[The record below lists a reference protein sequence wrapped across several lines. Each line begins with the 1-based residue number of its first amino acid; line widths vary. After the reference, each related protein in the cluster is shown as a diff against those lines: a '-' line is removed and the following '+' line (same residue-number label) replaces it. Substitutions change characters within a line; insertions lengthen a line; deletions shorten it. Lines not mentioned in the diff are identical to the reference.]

1 MSFLNHRSGRTMTVA
16 LLTAFTAAATV
27 AGAVQGATHAI
38 VPLPAPAYDINGWD
52 VLATSGSVAAPHQP
66 DGWIRKLHRSWVG
79 KDVYNSDGTNQQ
91 RTASTGPGST
101 VTFRIAL
108 QNDSSEAIALRA
120 VQFGSTAI
128 GYDVHYF
135 QGTTDI
141 TANLV
146 QGNFQTPVIQPGDWV
161 AFRAEVAVTA
171 SAATNSSVSRLIQIV
186 PVQYFPDSQLDAV
199 RFVVKRI

>member
-1 MSFLNHRSGRTMTVA
+1 MHTMNRLLPIGLVMASILAVVA
-16 LLTAFTAAATV
+16 
-27 AGAVQGATHAI
+27 
-38 VPLPAPAYDINGWD
+38 PLPASAYDINGAD
-52 VLATSGSVAAPHQP
+52 VRATSDLAAPHQP

-91 RTASTGPGST
+91 RTASAVPGST

-128 GYDVHYF
+128 GYDIHYF
-135 QGTTDI
+135 QGTKDI
-141 TANLV
+141 TAALV
-146 QGNFQTPVIQPGDWV
+146 QGFFQTPVIQPGDWV
-161 AFRAEVAVTA
+161 TLRAEIAVSA

-186 PVQYFPDSQLDAV
+186 PVQYFSDSQLDSV
-199 RFVVKRI
+199 KFTVKRR

>member
-1 MSFLNHRSGRTMTVA
+1 MNRRSRAVIVIVGLMTVA
-16 LLTAFTAAATV
+16 LAPSVSAAAPGYQV
-27 AGAVQGATHAI
+27 QAGDRQ
-38 VPLPAPAYDINGWD
+38 
-52 VLATSGSVAAPHQP
+52 ATSELVTWHQP
-66 DGWIRKLHRSWVG
+66 DAWIRKPHRRWVG

-91 RTASTGPGST
+91 RTASTVPGTT

-128 GYDVHYF
+128 GYDIHYF
-135 QGTTDI
+135 QSTKDI

-161 AFRAEVAVTA
+161 IFRAEVAVTA
-171 SAATNSSVSRLIQIV
+171 SAATNSSVSRLIQVV
-186 PVQYFPDSQLDAV
+186 PVQYFPDSQLDSV
-199 RFVVKRI
+199 RFIVKRI